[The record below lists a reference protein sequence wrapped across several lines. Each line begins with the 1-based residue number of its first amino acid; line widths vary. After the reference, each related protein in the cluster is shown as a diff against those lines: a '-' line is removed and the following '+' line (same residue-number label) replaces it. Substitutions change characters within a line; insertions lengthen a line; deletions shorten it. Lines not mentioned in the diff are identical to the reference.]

1 MIRTE
6 VSGAVGR
13 IVLDRPEKRNALT
26 PAMLA
31 AIPAAVAEL
40 EKTCGAIV
48 LRGEGEAFCAGF
60 DLSMCREDAEVLGE
74 LLTGLS
80 RVVRALR
87 RCEAPVVAAAH
98 GAAIAGG
105 CAMLGGCD
113 VVVTDAAAKL
123 GYPVVRLGISPAV
136 SGPTLR
142 LLTGDGAARERMLDS
157 GLIDGR
163 RAIAIGL
170 AHECAEA
177 AAAAIERAE
186 AIAAELAAKPRDGIV
201 ATKRWLNEL
210 DGTDRD
216 DLLDRALNVSLSLV
230 GSDEERTRLAQLW
243 AKQERTR

>member
-13 IVLDRPEKRNALT
+13 VVLARPEKRNAMT
-26 PAMLA
+26 PAMLDA
-31 AIPAAVAEL
+31 LVAAVAEL
-40 EKTCGAIV
+40 EKACGAIV
-48 LRGEGEAFCAGF
+48 LRGEGEVFCAGF
-60 DLSMCREDAEVLGE
+60 DLSLCREDAGVMGQ

-80 RVVRALR
+80 RAMRAVR
-87 RCEAPVVAAAH
+87 RCGPPVVAAGH

-105 CAMLGGCD
+105 CALLGACD

-136 SGPTLR
+136 SAPTLR

-157 GLIDGR
+157 GLVDGR
-163 RAIAIGL
+163 RALAIGL
-170 AHECAEA
+170 AHECTET

-186 AIAAELAAKPRDGIV
+186 AIAAEIAAKPRGGV
-201 ATKRWLNEL
+201 AATKRWMNEL

-216 DLLDRALNVSLSLV
+216 DVMDAALAASMTLV

-243 AKQERTR
+243 AKQDRRS

>member
-1 MIRTE
+1 VIRTE

-13 IVLDRPEKRNALT
+13 VILARPEKRNALT

-31 AIPAAVAEL
+31 GIVAAVAEL

-48 LRGEGEAFCAGF
+48 LRGEGEVFCAGF
-60 DLSMCREDAEVLGE
+60 DLTLCREDKGVMGE

-87 RCEAPVVAAAH
+87 RCTAPVVAAAH

-136 SGPTLR
+136 SAPTLR
-142 LLTGDGAARERMLDS
+142 LLTGDGPARERMLDP

-163 RAIAIGL
+163 RAAAIGL
-170 AHECAEA
+170 AHECAET

-186 AIAAELAAKPRDGIV
+186 AIAADLAAKPRGGMA

-216 DLLDRALNVSLSLV
+216 EIMDAALAASMALV

-243 AKQERTR
+243 AKQDRKQ